1 MEKWP
6 RETAET
12 VSDELRASNRELND
26 FVLLVSH
33 DLKAIRRGMS
43 LLDSST
49 SEDRPDV
56 SDDEIRAQTLLLAE
70 RVNRLDDLVTLM
82 ARYIKI
88 GESHESDT
96 AVALDKV
103 VEDVSTETAVPSH
116 VSILTEG
123 LLPVVRCRRT
133 AVTEVFSCLLKS
145 ALRQIDQV
153 QGVIRIRCEEEGQ
166 FWKLTVSDSGP
177 GIVPQGGQDLFRL
190 FHATPNSHWEDFG
203 TTLAMAKRSVE
214 ACGGRIWVEAGAGGG
229 THVHFTL
236 PKVPRGEPA
245 LTKKW
250 E

>member
-6 RETAET
+6 RETVEP
-12 VSDELRASNRELND
+12 VSDVLRASNRELSD
-26 FVLLVSH
+26 FVVLVSH

-49 SEDRPDV
+49 SQDRPDDV
-56 SDDEIRAQTLLLAE
+56 SDDEIRAQTSLLAE

-82 ARYIKI
+82 AKYIKI
-88 GESHESDT
+88 GQAHEAET
-96 AVALDKV
+96 AVALDEA
-103 VEDVSTETAVPSH
+103 VEDVITEMAVPSH

-123 LLPVVRCRRT
+123 LLPVVRCPRT
-133 AVTEVFSCLLKS
+133 AVIEVFSCLLKS

-166 FWKLTVSDSGP
+166 SWRLTVSDSGP
-177 GIVPQGGQDLFRL
+177 GIAPHGGQDVFRL

-203 TTLAMAKRSVE
+203 TTLATAKRSVE
-214 ACGGRIWVEAGAGGG
+214 ACGGRIWVEAGAGRG

-236 PKVPRGEPA
+236 PKAEVGS
-245 LTKKW
+245 LS
-250 E
+250 